1 MESLR
6 VFEAS
11 ARHGNFTRAAE
22 ELGVTPTAVS
32 LRIRELEAELGQE
45 LFVRN
50 GPRIAL
56 TDAGSR
62 LAARMAE
69 VMTITRAAVADCRSA
84 GVTLRITATP
94 TFAAHWLAP
103 RLADYHALAPATRI
117 RLDVSTEIRP
127 PDQFDVAIR
136 SGFGDWPGM
145 RMVPLLPVLGTPM
158 LSPALAQR
166 HVVRTPEDLQD
177 LPLLA
182 DVNWR
187 SWFGQVGITD
197 PDLQFTSTMMMTQD
211 MTAAAAVGGAG
222 VALLSPVLFGSL
234 VAEGKLVRPFEPTFV
249 GPETYYALRRQ
260 RDDRPES
267 AHFVTWLCDAIATS
281 NAAGQQPSHFPQS

>member
-32 LRIRELEAELGQE
+32 LRIRELEAELGQS

-56 TDAGSR
+56 TEAGSR
-62 LAARMAE
+62 LAGRMAE
-69 VMTITRAAVADCRSA
+69 VMRLTRSAVAECKTA

-103 RLADYHALAPATRI
+103 RLAAYHTLVPATRI
-117 RLDVSTEIRP
+117 RLDVSTEIRQ

-136 SGFGDWPGM
+136 SGFGDWPDM
-145 RMVPLLPVLGTPM
+145 QMVPLLSVLGTPM
-158 LSPALAQR
+158 LSSALAQR
-166 HVVRTPEDLQD
+166 YAVRTPADLQNV
-177 LPLLA
+177 PLLP
-182 DVNWR
+182 DVNWK
-187 SWFGQVGITD
+187 SWFRQVGIAD
-197 PDLQFTSTMMMTQD
+197 PVLHLTSTMMMTQD

-249 GPETYYALRRQ
+249 GPETYYALRHQ
-260 RDDRPES
+260 QDDRPEP
-267 AHFVTWLCDAIATS
+267 AHFVDWLCDAIATS
-281 NAAGQQPSHFPQS
+281 QSVGIRA

>member
-32 LRIRELEAELGQE
+32 LRIRELEAELGQK
-45 LFVRN
+45 LFARN

-62 LAARMAE
+62 LASRMAE
-69 VMTITRAAVADCRSA
+69 VMTITRSAVADCRTA
-84 GVTLRITATP
+84 GMTLRITATP

-117 RLDVSTEIRP
+117 RLDVSTEIRAP
-127 PDQFDVAIR
+127 ELFDVAIR
-136 SGFGDWPGM
+136 SGFGDWPDM
-145 RMVPLLPVLGTPM
+145 QMVALLPVLGTPM
-158 LSPALAQR
+158 LSPALAKR
-166 HVVRTPEDLQD
+166 HAVRTPEDLQN
-177 LPLLA
+177 LPLLP
-182 DVNWR
+182 DVNWK
-187 SWFGQVGITD
+187 SWFRQVGITD
-197 PDLQFTSTMMMTQD
+197 PDLQLTSTMMMTQD

-234 VAEGKLVRPFEPTFV
+234 IAEGKLVRPFEPAFV
-249 GPETYYALRRQ
+249 GPETYYALRPQ
-260 RDDRPES
+260 RDDRPEP
-267 AHFVTWLCDAIATS
+267 ANFVEWLCGALATS
-281 NAAGQQPSHFPQS
+281 GVPRLQPGFPKS

>member
-11 ARHGNFTRAAE
+11 ARHGNFTRAGK

-32 LRIRELEAELGQE
+32 LRIRELEAELGQN

-69 VMTITRAAVADCRSA
+69 VMTITRSAAECRAA

-103 RLADYHALAPATRI
+103 RLAAYHAL
-117 RLDVSTEIRP
+117 
-127 PDQFDVAIR
+127 
-136 SGFGDWPGM
+136 
-145 RMVPLLPVLGTPM
+145 
-158 LSPALAQR
+158 
-166 HVVRTPEDLQD
+166 
-177 LPLLA
+177 
-182 DVNWR
+182 
-187 SWFGQVGITD
+187 
-197 PDLQFTSTMMMTQD
+197 
-211 MTAAAAVGGAG
+211 
-222 VALLSPVLFGSL
+222 
-234 VAEGKLVRPFEPTFV
+234 
-249 GPETYYALRRQ
+249 
-260 RDDRPES
+260 
-267 AHFVTWLCDAIATS
+267 
-281 NAAGQQPSHFPQS
+281 